1 MSVKFWRRWFE
12 GSSTRG
18 AVTAALTMNQRWK
31 KDNNAD
37 SLRLVECELSEGQ
50 KKADVSVGPGWRSSD
65 RPLGFMKEMDAA
77 GVSG

>member
-1 MSVKFWRRWFE
+1 
-12 GSSTRG
+12 
-18 AVTAALTMNQRWK
+18 MNQRWK

-65 RPLGFMKEMDAA
+65 RPVGFMKEMDAA